1 MKPQIF
7 RLSTTLLMAGLL
19 SHALATRAHAAP
31 LNATTA
37 LPETNVVFELP
48 TNPSEWPTP
57 ASYALLL
64 LGLGTM
70 EALSQY
76 KRRK

>member
-37 LPETNVVFELP
+37 SPESNVVFEVS
-48 TNPSEWPTP
+48 TNPSEWPAP

-64 LGLGTM
+64 LGLGLM
-70 EALSQY
+70 EALAQH